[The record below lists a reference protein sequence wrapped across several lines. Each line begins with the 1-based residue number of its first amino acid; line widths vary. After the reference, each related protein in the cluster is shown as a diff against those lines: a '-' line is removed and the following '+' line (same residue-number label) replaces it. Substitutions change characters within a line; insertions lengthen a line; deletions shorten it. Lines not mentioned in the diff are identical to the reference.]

1 MKSKKKTSEL
11 KKFLVQKVKE
21 LRQKNK
27 SLEQWR
33 LRDVIT
39 IIKLEI
45 DLAGMREKV
54 EELTKKNEQQ

>member
-1 MKSKKKTSEL
+1 MSRKKKTSEL
-11 KKFLVQKVKE
+11 KKYLLQKVKE

-33 LRDVIT
+33 HRDVIS
-39 IIKLEI
+39 IIKLEF

-54 EELTKKNEQQ
+54 EELTKKQWK